1 MRTRN
6 CIHIGEKVMFDLCRN
21 YKKNFIIKK
30 GLVQKEVPV
39 KRRKILYLRKS
50 RSNGCQERQQQD

>member
-1 MRTRN
+1 MRRS
-6 CIHIGEKVMFDLCRN
+6 CLIYVEII
-21 YKKNFIIKK
+21 KKNFIIKK

>member
-1 MRTRN
+1 MRRS
-6 CIHIGEKVMFDLCRN
+6 CLIYVEII
-21 YKKNFIIKK
+21 KKNFIIKK

-50 RSNGCQERQQQD
+50 RSNGCQERQQQDYKSKKR

>member
-1 MRTRN
+1 
-6 CIHIGEKVMFDLCRN
+6 MFDLCRN

-39 KRRKILYLRKS
+39 KRTKILYLRKS